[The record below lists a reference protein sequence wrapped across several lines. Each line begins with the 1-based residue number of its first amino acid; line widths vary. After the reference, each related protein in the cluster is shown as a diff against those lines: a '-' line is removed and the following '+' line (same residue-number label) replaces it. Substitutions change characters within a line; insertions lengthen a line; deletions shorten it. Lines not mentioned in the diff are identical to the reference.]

1 MPSTMLASCISSSF
15 QPGVGKKE
23 GGGTSGG
30 PRARATVPR
39 DAALAHRPSGRFVG
53 GFCAPPIGGC
63 GVLGLVGTRSMGS
76 TLMSSSGTT
85 LGVACARI
93 SPREDWS
100 HDGQLPPVTTPPE
113 TQYATASDR
122 LKIAYQVTG
131 SGDIDLVFMQGAVAH
146 LDLAWE
152 DPRLSRLFE
161 RLSSFSRLIRFDRRG
176 MGMSG
181 VTDRP
186 ATLEEQVEDF
196 AAVMDATGS
205 ERAAL
210 MRFAEATQALDLDGQ
225 LSIVAPSR
233 KDDPAF
239 RSWFRRYTRS
249 AQSGIPVQVVMMV
262 MMSWDIRDRLPAIQ
276 APVLV
281 LNRSEHGL
289 LPVRNARA
297 LAADLPNA
305 RLVEMPGRD
314 TAIFSSDVDLV
325 ADEIQG
331 FLTGT
336 RPPPRHDRILATVL
350 FTDIVGSTE
359 RAASIGDRDWRELLE
374 RHHRLLRAELERY
387 GGREVHTAGDGFL
400 ATFDSPR
407 RAIECAAAAGRAI
420 RSIGLDIREG
430 VPTGEIELSG
440 GDVQG
445 IAVHIGARIA
455 ALAGAGEVFVSSTVK
470 DLVAGSGIEFDDRG
484 SHALRGVPGEWRVH
498 PPGACPAVGGVVG
511 TGRG

>member
-1 MPSTMLASCISSSF
+1 
-15 QPGVGKKE
+15 
-23 GGGTSGG
+23 
-30 PRARATVPR
+30 
-39 DAALAHRPSGRFVG
+39 
-53 GFCAPPIGGC
+53 
-63 GVLGLVGTRSMGS
+63 MGS

-210 MRFAEATQALDLDGQ
+210 FGTIDAGTIALAFAAAHPERTRAVIAFETAPRWTPSEEDDYGADPAALARFAEATQALDLDGQ

-262 MMSWDIRDRLPAIQ
+262 MMSWDIRDRLPTIEP
-276 APVLV
+276 PVLV
-281 LNRSEHGL
+281 LNRSEHAL

-297 LAADLPNA
+297 LAAALSNA

-331 FLTGT
+331 FLTGS

-407 RAIECAAAAGRAI
+407 RAIECAAAAARAI
-420 RSIGLDIREG
+420 RSVGLEIRAG
-430 VPTGEIELSG
+430 VHTGEIELSG

-498 PPGACPAVGGVVG
+498 AVA
-511 TGRG
+511 TS